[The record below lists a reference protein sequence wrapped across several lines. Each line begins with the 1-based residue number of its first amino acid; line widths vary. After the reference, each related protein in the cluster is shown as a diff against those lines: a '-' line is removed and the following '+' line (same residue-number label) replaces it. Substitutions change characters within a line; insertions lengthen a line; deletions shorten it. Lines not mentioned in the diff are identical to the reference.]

1 MAPAVTTFGFNFP
14 LPCHAVTL
22 SRCHETGATL
32 GPGTRCRQTWSGHI
46 SDLGGT
52 LQHYQPHPPARDGR
66 NGSAREQGGST
77 TPPPAAFRHFSKL
90 IGPAWRGE
98 AARRTGTGGGQETL
112 HLSLTAGPA
121 VE

>member
-1 MAPAVTTFGFNFP
+1 MPHSAPAHGVARPGVGTSQISAE
-14 LPCHAVTL
+14 HA
-22 SRCHETGATL
+22 S
-32 GPGTRCRQTWSGHI
+32 I
-46 SDLGGT
+46 
-52 LQHYQPHPPARDGR
+52 YQPHPPARDGR
-66 NGSAREQGGST
+66 NGSAREQGAST

-98 AARRTGTGGGQETL
+98 AARRTGTGGAQETL